1 MMAECDFLV
10 LTVQPEDESVRID
23 KYLSA
28 QMETLS
34 RSYLHKLLKEG
45 QVFVNGAAVKPNYK
59 VARKDEIRVSLPK
72 EQEPEIEAE
81 NIPLDI
87 LYEDTDLLV
96 VNKPKNMVVHP
107 AAGHYEHTL
116 VNALMYHCRN
126 QLSGI
131 NGVLRPGIVHRIDKD
146 TTGALVVCKNDMAHQ
161 GLAEQLAVHSITR
174 RYRAVVHGNL
184 KENTGTIEGTI
195 GRHPTDRKKM
205 AMNVKNGKPAV
216 THYQVLERLNG
227 YTYVECRLETG
238 RTHQIRVHMAAIG
251 HPLLG
256 DELYGTKKC
265 PVKNLQGQT
274 LHAMVLGFQH
284 PGTKT
289 YMEFTAPLPEY
300 FQNLLKKLKS

>member
-1 MMAECDFLV
+1 MAECDFLV

-34 RSYLHKLLKEG
+34 RSYLQKLLKEG

-59 VARKDEIRVSLPK
+59 VAREDEIRVSLPK

-81 NIPLDI
+81 DIPLDI
-87 LYEDTDLLV
+87 LYEDRDLLV

-256 DELYGTKKC
+256 DELYGPKKC